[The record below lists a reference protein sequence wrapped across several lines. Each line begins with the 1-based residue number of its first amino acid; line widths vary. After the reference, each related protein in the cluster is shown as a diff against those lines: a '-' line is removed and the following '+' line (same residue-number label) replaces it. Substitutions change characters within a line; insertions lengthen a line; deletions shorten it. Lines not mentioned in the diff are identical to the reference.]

1 MFLLLFLHSPL
12 FFNLVDI
19 PLHNLYG
26 KKHPNCYS
34 FIVTAFRKKFQIF
47 LFHLKAALFKPFHYL
62 YGIFIPK
69 CYSYFEISQDFSTP
83 IFHSNSSI
91 PNNHKKTLV
100 ADTFCPAPKKLDL
113 INSVVET
120 AATLFLCLADIA
132 PGSSSQA
139 SP

>member
-1 MFLLLFLHSPL
+1 MDTYWIFDFTVHYFSISSIFLFITYMAKNIL
-12 FFNLVDI
+12 
-19 PLHNLYG
+19 
-26 KKHPNCYS
+26 
-34 FIVTAFRKKFQIF
+34 IVTAFRKKFQIF
-47 LFHLKAALFKPFHYL
+47 LFHHKAALFKPFHYL

-100 ADTFCPAPKKLDL
+100 ADTFCPAPKKIDL
-113 INSVVET
+113 VNSVVET

-139 SP
+139 FP